1 MRQNSATAV
10 PAAAARMSVK
20 NAAEP
25 PPAAQLGQQAL
36 GGAGQQRHRGL
47 GKKAAEQP
55 GKAGA
60 ARRRGR
66 RQRQH
71 AAGGQR
77 ADVRQAG
84 LGAFQ
89 IQFAG
94 GQLTRKLVHRLHPAQ
109 MDGGGRHVADLA
121 AAAGRD
127 KDAVCQHIDV
137 ELADAQA
144 LGHDLH
150 CLLDAEHLAAVFQ
163 QRAPRVDHQQKR
175 PVMLRVRGR
184 AARRGLCFAF
194 AHSHKNP
201 PYNVIQLL
209 ATTSAS
215 SNSASKTAAR
225 RCQPGFAR
233 SRSSTQQ
240 PR

>member
-1 MRQNSATAV
+1 MPRLWA
-10 PAAAARMSVK
+10 MI
-20 NAAEP
+20 
-25 PPAAQLGQQAL
+25 L
-36 GGAGQQRHRGL
+36 HR
-47 GKKAAEQP
+47 
-55 GKAGA
+55 
-60 ARRRGR
+60 
-66 RQRQH
+66 
-71 AAGGQR
+71 
-77 ADVRQAG
+77 
-84 LGAFQ
+84 
-89 IQFAG
+89 
-94 GQLTRKLVHRLHPAQ
+94 
-109 MDGGGRHVADLA
+109 
-121 AAAGRD
+121 
-127 KDAVCQHIDV
+127 
-137 ELADAQA
+137 
-144 LGHDLH
+144 
-150 CLLDAEHLAAVFQ
+150 LLDAEHLAAVFQ

-240 PR
+240 PRVKRRRGGQPPGAGRAAHRALVAQQVDGSQKQRRPQRRRGRRGVHQRVRRKDHQHGAEQKPVPERKHRQVVAVLPADAGQFQQVAGRHPPAASAAAANLARVESPPRK